1 MNYVTKLGAYG
12 LAGVAAFAVAV
23 ALMLSASS
31 TSTVE
36 ASIEDTATGTG
47 GPTSATKNNGDTVYI
62 LNSAGT
68 EYVRFEIETTGAAS
82 ASFTHSDAADDGQ
95 SILCRDAADTAT
107 GNCDADPAGAG
118 VAVALKIDDDS
129 GKGVIFVKQTTVP
142 ATGTP
147 TVTTDTI
154 TVEVAQVPTSLAVSA
169 SPTSINS
176 GQGSAEAGTTTISV
190 RLTDAD
196 GKGIAGEG
204 LTVIASHGTL
214 AAPQDQP
221 RGWRRA
227 AGKGLG
233 GGGLTVRASHGPLA
247 AATDQPSGWPARDVT
262 ATGDGNGLAFGTGGT
277 QVGTLTTSTD
287 GGDNSQDGAGY
298 AAVTLTGGGAPGTAT
313 VTVRL
318 TAGTLAGTTDV
329 VLFGPAKTI
338 SAEAEQSA
346 IAIGE
351 STNIV
356 VTVVDAGGNPVTR
369 GMASVKSQGGVVA
382 PTKLGTPVAT
392 ANDVNKDTK
401 GDRGELDKGDIPSC
415 VAHAVVAADENAD
428 PPVLAEFESFGTN
441 SAGQC
446 VIKVTATDDTS
457 SLNNDASRGVHT
469 ITIVGS
475 AGGTDPR
482 GIDAVT
488 VEIQVGGAPA
498 IISSDA
504 PERLDPSAE
513 LTVNI
518 TVVDDEDVRVGK
530 VAIEVIQ
537 TAGDGKIITEAGAN
551 TSDGRAKF
559 TYLAPSTPGVAEFL
573 VRTKSST
580 GAVTSQLPIII
591 AIAEEAPPEPP
602 APPEPEASISGAV
615 PSASGESGLVI
626 IDNVDD
632 TAELAALFSCDAPT
646 VTLSSDS
653 GLVRFVASA
662 PDFVNAPFN
671 ASGVLPTSGPTP
683 AFATCE

>member
-204 LTVIASHGTL
+204 LTVIASHGT
-214 AAPQDQP
+214 
-221 RGWRRA
+221 
-227 AGKGLG
+227 
-233 GGGLTVRASHGPLA
+233 LA